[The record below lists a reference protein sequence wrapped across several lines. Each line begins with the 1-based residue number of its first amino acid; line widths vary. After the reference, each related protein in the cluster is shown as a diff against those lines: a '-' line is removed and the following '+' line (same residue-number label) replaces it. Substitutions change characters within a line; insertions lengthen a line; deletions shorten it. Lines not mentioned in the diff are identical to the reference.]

1 MSNAWKNGPQDPPFV
16 IADPQGGRC
25 ITFDPD
31 DKLGSMYM
39 LDHDFK
45 GCVTMGVSKEVIPE
59 SGCVLLDGQKVPHV
73 VKKIQIMSGFEV
85 FMLGVQLA
93 GRLVDYGVRARLS
106 ISGFTDLNGNV
117 MIPAEFEVITREQ
130 TGPLPQYAEHEAIAL
145 QAAEEGIVLLKNDG
159 HALPV
164 PPSTLNVVGEG
175 VYFFQTCAVGAGKI
189 NPRYQVDFRQA
200 VDADPN
206 YMLNHELA
214 AFFQAEPQGVPE
226 DALLRRAAEKS
237 DTVVMILVRS
247 SGENMDNST
256 APGEYALTDNEK
268 ALLRALNRHFAKVVL
283 VLNVGYPIAM
293 DFADDIHVSAI
304 LYNGFG
310 GMLAGQALLNVLAGR
325 TTPSGRLTST
335 WAKTYDDLPS
345 AGNFYD
351 CYHNEMQRYTAD
363 FGPHLTTRYDEGVF
377 MGYRYFVTR
386 GRKSAFPFGYGLS
399 YTTFTETVESVAY
412 QENADAVVSVRVKN
426 TGSCPGKQVVQLY
439 VGKPRTTIDKPLR
452 ELVAFNK
459 TETLQPGE
467 EQSLTLCVDG
477 RCLDVFSAADQA
489 YLLEGGVYT
498 LYLGEHGENVRKI
511 GCFTVPATIVTRR
524 TQVHMTGE
532 RSTPGYSDAPLY
544 PGVEQLP
551 VKELIRLSCSSGDG
565 WGMEGT
571 GEAGRIAKITAMSIP
586 DYVVADG
593 NSGVNMKQRNI
604 GMPSGACY
612 AASFNAELVGE
623 VGRVIGEEAR
633 ELGISMI
640 LGPGFNLQRNPLCGR
655 NPEYFSEDPYLAGML
670 AAAFAKGLES
680 TGVHGC
686 YKHLVA
692 NNAEASR
699 KRNDS
704 VMDESTL
711 RNLYL
716 RSFEIALRA
725 YEPAGMMTSYNLLNG
740 CYTSTDPELVL
751 GVLRR
756 EWNFKVFVMT
766 DWGSYLTADTVQM
779 INAGVSWITP
789 CSSDDT
795 YTAPLEKAAE
805 EGRLDIRRLRE
816 NVSWMLKTIMK

>member
-45 GCVTMGVSKEVIPE
+45 GCVTMAVSKEVIPE

-93 GRLVDYGVRARLS
+93 GRLVDYGIRARLS

-200 VDADPN
+200 VDADPD
-206 YMLNHELA
+206 YTLNHELA

-256 APGEYALTDNEK
+256 APGEYALTGNEK

-426 TGSCPGKQVVQLY
+426 TGSCP
-439 VGKPRTTIDKPLR
+439 
-452 ELVAFNK
+452 
-459 TETLQPGE
+459 
-467 EQSLTLCVDG
+467 
-477 RCLDVFSAADQA
+477 
-489 YLLEGGVYT
+489 
-498 LYLGEHGENVRKI
+498 
-511 GCFTVPATIVTRR
+511 
-524 TQVHMTGE
+524 
-532 RSTPGYSDAPLY
+532 
-544 PGVEQLP
+544 
-551 VKELIRLSCSSGDG
+551 
-565 WGMEGT
+565 
-571 GEAGRIAKITAMSIP
+571 
-586 DYVVADG
+586 
-593 NSGVNMKQRNI
+593 
-604 GMPSGACY
+604 
-612 AASFNAELVGE
+612 
-623 VGRVIGEEAR
+623 
-633 ELGISMI
+633 
-640 LGPGFNLQRNPLCGR
+640 
-655 NPEYFSEDPYLAGML
+655 
-670 AAAFAKGLES
+670 
-680 TGVHGC
+680 
-686 YKHLVA
+686 
-692 NNAEASR
+692 ASR
-699 KRNDS
+699 WC
-704 VMDESTL
+704 
-711 RNLYL
+711 
-716 RSFEIALRA
+716 SF
-725 YEPAGMMTSYNLLNG
+725 M
-740 CYTSTDPELVL
+740 
-751 GVLRR
+751 
-756 EWNFKVFVMT
+756 
-766 DWGSYLTADTVQM
+766 
-779 INAGVSWITP
+779 
-789 CSSDDT
+789 
-795 YTAPLEKAAE
+795 
-805 EGRLDIRRLRE
+805 
-816 NVSWMLKTIMK
+816 

>member
-1 MSNAWKNGPQDPPFV
+1 M
-16 IADPQGGRC
+16 
-25 ITFDPD
+25 
-31 DKLGSMYM
+31 
-39 LDHDFK
+39 
-45 GCVTMGVSKEVIPE
+45 
-59 SGCVLLDGQKVPHV
+59 
-73 VKKIQIMSGFEV
+73 
-85 FMLGVQLA
+85 
-93 GRLVDYGVRARLS
+93 
-106 ISGFTDLNGNV
+106 
-117 MIPAEFEVITREQ
+117 
-130 TGPLPQYAEHEAIAL
+130 
-145 QAAEEGIVLLKNDG
+145 
-159 HALPV
+159 
-164 PPSTLNVVGEG
+164 
-175 VYFFQTCAVGAGKI
+175 
-189 NPRYQVDFRQA
+189 
-200 VDADPN
+200 
-206 YMLNHELA
+206 
-214 AFFQAEPQGVPE
+214 
-226 DALLRRAAEKS
+226 
-237 DTVVMILVRS
+237 
-247 SGENMDNST
+247 
-256 APGEYALTDNEK
+256 
-268 ALLRALNRHFAKVVL
+268 
-283 VLNVGYPIAM
+283 
-293 DFADDIHVSAI
+293 
-304 LYNGFG
+304 
-310 GMLAGQALLNVLAGR
+310 
-325 TTPSGRLTST
+325 
-335 WAKTYDDLPS
+335 
-345 AGNFYD
+345 
-351 CYHNEMQRYTAD
+351 
-363 FGPHLTTRYDEGVF
+363 
-377 MGYRYFVTR
+377 
-386 GRKSAFPFGYGLS
+386 
-399 YTTFTETVESVAY
+399 
-412 QENADAVVSVRVKN
+412 
-426 TGSCPGKQVVQLY
+426 
-439 VGKPRTTIDKPLR
+439 
-452 ELVAFNK
+452 
-459 TETLQPGE
+459 
-467 EQSLTLCVDG
+467 
-477 RCLDVFSAADQA
+477 
-489 YLLEGGVYT
+489 YT
-498 LYLGEHGENVRKI
+498 LYLGEHGENVREI

-532 RSTPGYSDAPLY
+532 RSTPGYNDAPLY
-544 PGVEQLP
+544 PGVEQPP
-551 VKELIRLSCSSGDG
+551 VKELIRLSCCSGDG

-571 GEAGRIAKITAMSIP
+571 GEAGRIAKITAMAIP

-623 VGRVIGEEAR
+623 VGRVIGEEAM

-756 EWNFKVFVMT
+756 EWNFKGFVMT